1 MALYGS
7 AGNEI
12 DNTTYTPEKIPE
24 LQVRS
29 LFASLRVPEKWRK
42 ALALKEFL
50 LVENICTLGSTED
63 SFVTRVKKIFLTD
76 LDADAGVQEIEMS
89 KLMALWQACRDI
101 RQQRTDQRSR
111 LAEDPK
117 KVPEIPQVE
126 RAVLRMK
133 TRERNKEI
141 LWNEFTTPH
150 DKFEDLV
157 RRDVIVNGMLPF
169 YEIYQIRLKCD
180 KIQSTSMLTR
190 DIKKLLQVTE
200 QEDFAQIT
208 TEESALNGSRR
219 YTWSSTRW
227 GSRRTMKLRVHAG
240 TFTRSRTSVLATQ
253 VWLICSRRTLC
264 QPMQILRPNKKLIE
278 HSFFSFFAFHSNP
291 VLPKFILHFRRITEA
306 PMLRPSARIIYQ
318 LVSTW
323 CRLPR

>member
-12 DNTTYTPEKIPE
+12 DSTAYTPEKIPE

-50 LVENICTLGSTED
+50 MVENICTLGSTED
-63 SFVTRVKKIFLTD
+63 SFLTRVKKIFTDD
-76 LDADAGVQEIEMS
+76 LDSDAGVQEIEMT

-101 RQQRTDQRSR
+101 RQQRSDQRSR

-126 RAVLRMK
+126 RAVLRLK

-150 DKFEDLV
+150 DKFEDLM
-157 RRDVIVNGMLPF
+157 RRDVIVNGM
-169 YEIYQIRLKCD
+169 
-180 KIQSTSMLTR
+180 
-190 DIKKLLQVTE
+190 
-200 QEDFAQIT
+200 
-208 TEESALNGSRR
+208 
-219 YTWSSTRW
+219 
-227 GSRRTMKLRVHAG
+227 
-240 TFTRSRTSVLATQ
+240 
-253 VWLICSRRTLC
+253 
-264 QPMQILRPNKKLIE
+264 
-278 HSFFSFFAFHSNP
+278 P
-291 VLPKFILHFRRITEA
+291 VL
-306 PMLRPSARIIYQ
+306 
-318 LVSTW
+318 
-323 CRLPR
+323 